1 MLVDYA
7 RNCTAGT
14 TPRGGKAGELIHQ
27 PWLGAASERAN
38 FDYATFVG
46 DLVWVT
52 KTRFELKFAAHTLAM
67 HMRNPGPHQVNA
79 ANHVLRYLFGT
90 RELAITN
97 GTDRLHHQSARN
109 HAPQRQDSG
118 ASQCRGDN
126 PALRA
131 AAPTQRELRM
141 LLTRGS
147 LHFDDKGGGTAKAA
161 SSLHSAT

>member
-67 HMRNPGPHQVNA
+67 HMRNPGNFFYQRRVSSC
-79 ANHVLRYLFGT
+79 
-90 RELAITN
+90 
-97 GTDRLHHQSARN
+97 DRTGL
-109 HAPQRQDSG
+109 PPPDL
-118 ASQCRGDN
+118 
-126 PALRA
+126 ALRPGFLGNGKNEA
-131 AAPTQRELRM
+131 KIIKIYVRCGLRFARF
-141 LLTRGS
+141 LLR
-147 LHFDDKGGGTAKAA
+147 LPPW
-161 SSLHSAT
+161 